1 MKPENRARLETAQSL
16 IADAAGRIPQ
26 DSAFDLL
33 KHAAV
38 QLEAIAADEGGDAG
52 QVAAAP
58 AAKAAAKKPAA
69 KK

>member
-38 QLEAIAADEGGDAG
+38 QLEAIAADEPGADAG
-52 QVAAAP
+52 QVAAP
-58 AAKAAAKKPAA
+58 AAKAPAKKTAAKK
-69 KK
+69 

>member
-26 DSAFDLL
+26 DSAFDML

-38 QLEAIAADEGGDAG
+38 ALEQIAADEGDEAG
-52 QVAAAP
+52 QAP
-58 AAKAAAKKPAA
+58 APKPAATKKPAA